1 MAARVPAVT
10 VVVVTRDRPRL
21 LADALASVAAQRVP
35 PLEVRIGNDG
45 DSDVSGALR
54 ALEGA
59 GGRTAPREA
68 RIEREADSGAR
79 VAPGAIQV
87 TVVRA
92 RAGQPG
98 AARNCAARGASGEA
112 LAFLDDDDRW
122 LPGHLEALATALA
135 DPALD
140 LVFRDSAIVREAL
153 GADGAR
159 IERERRVIARD
170 WDPGLMRHDDFI
182 PPSAWLVRRSFFERL
197 GGFDE
202 SFRFSED
209 WDFLMRSATLTTPHR
224 VPGVSVEI
232 RMREAGNASADFGPE
247 RVDCLRRLAARH
259 GLPPLAPKTF
269 WEVAEA
275 VAVAGRAHGA

>member
-1 MAARVPAVT
+1 MAARAPTVT

-21 LADALASVAAQRVP
+21 LADALASVAAQSLP

-45 DSDVSGALR
+45 ADDLGGALDSL
-54 ALEGA
+54 AGA
-59 GGRTAPREA
+59 PNRHSVPREA
-68 RIEREADSGAR
+68 GAADSGVR
-79 VAPGAIQV
+79 PTPRAIAV
-87 TVVRA
+87 TVIRT

-98 AARNCAARGASGEA
+98 AARNRAARGARGEA
-112 LAFLDDDDRW
+112 LALLDDDDLW
-122 LPGHLEALATALA
+122 LPRHLEALAAALA

-140 LVFRDSAIVREAL
+140 LVFGDSAIVRETL
-153 GADGAR
+153 GAGGER

-182 PPSAWLVRRSFFERL
+182 APSAWLVRRSLFERL

-209 WDFLMRSATLTTPHR
+209 WDFLMRAAAATTPRR

-232 RMREAGNASADFGPE
+232 RMRETGNASADFGPE
-247 RVDCLRRLAARH
+247 RMDCLRRLAERH
-259 GLPPLAPKTF
+259 GLAPIEPRTF
-269 WEVAEA
+269 WEVAE
-275 VAVAGRAHGA
+275 VVAGIVREGGG